1 MLEGFG
7 VSEANWR
14 DAGQQDKNFL
24 ESESPLFVG
33 RAVAALAQ
41 DGRVLERSGQLYG
54 SWELGRE
61 YGFTDADGRR
71 PDWGSIEIDFSSHP
85 PALVELMRTG
95 SEIHLAWLK
104 ALTKRTEGF
113 LVQLPQARPAPRGRS
128 LAPFGREAAGGS
140 REFFSRAA
148 ESYCQIELQR
158 NLNGR
163 L

>member
-1 MLEGFG
+1 MLERLG

-14 DAGQQDKNFL
+14 DAGEQDKNFL

-41 DGRVLERSGQLYG
+41 DGRILERSGQLFG

-85 PALVELMRTG
+85 PGLTELMRTG
-95 SEIHLAWLK
+95 SEIQLAWLK
-104 ALTKRTEGF
+104 ALTKRTEQF
-113 LVQLPQARPAPRGRS
+113 LGQLPQARPVPRGRT
-128 LAPFGREAAGGS
+128 R
-140 REFFSRAA
+140 R
-148 ESYCQIELQR
+148 
-158 NLNGR
+158 
-163 L
+163 